1 MRMKMEEKK
10 PLTLEE
16 KQEIILDQLKDVDR
30 FCRENHI
37 KYSIAYGTL
46 LGAIRHGGFIPW
58 DDDADICML
67 REDYDRF
74 AASYKSEKY
83 HMLQFCHNHEDKEV
97 FFNGYL
103 KINDPTTYIANH
115 QNVIKY
121 GVALDIFPLDSVP
134 EEKEERHKY
143 NHTIRQLNNRLYH
156 RHKKDPLSIVK
167 SYTHSTDYWWRRLDD
182 ALHQKK
188 YEDSPLVTQFF
199 CADEDEVLLRKDL
212 FDELI
217 DISFCGY
224 KFLGFKEYHKYLVE
238 SYGENYMTPKQWA
251 QNFTIYR
258 K

>member
-1 MRMKMEEKK
+1 MEEKK

-97 FFNGYL
+97 FF
-103 KINDPTTYIANH
+103 
-115 QNVIKY
+115 IKR
-121 GVALDIFPLDSVP
+121 V
-134 EEKEERHKY
+134 
-143 NHTIRQLNNRLYH
+143 
-156 RHKKDPLSIVK
+156 
-167 SYTHSTDYWWRRLDD
+167 
-182 ALHQKK
+182 
-188 YEDSPLVTQFF
+188 
-199 CADEDEVLLRKDL
+199 
-212 FDELI
+212 
-217 DISFCGY
+217 
-224 KFLGFKEYHKYLVE
+224 
-238 SYGENYMTPKQWA
+238 
-251 QNFTIYR
+251 
-258 K
+258 